1 MNFWPFN
8 LNRRETRSGVYT
20 DSLIAQILAQATGS
34 ETVSAAATGA
44 VETASGIVSRAFAA
58 AEVSGPDGIVEALT
72 PACLGSIGR
81 ALIRRG
87 ECVLSIMVRGGHV
100 YLVPAAD
107 WDISGDYDP
116 DSWRYRLTLSGPT
129 TLNTQAAVSASS
141 VVHVRYSYDHERP
154 WRGVGPIQSAA
165 MAGRLSAETVRALA
179 DESGSIMGFL
189 LPTPGKD
196 GSDPTMEKLKA
207 DLRNSRGRTHFV
219 ESMSTGWAADDQRTR
234 PSADWARRRIG
245 PEPPEALVA
254 LQELAT
260 REILSACGISPALFD
275 SKAGAASRE
284 AFRQLLH
291 AVVSPLARIVETEL
305 RDKLDADVTLSFDR
319 FGAADIAGRARAFGS
334 LVKGGM
340 DVEKAAGL
348 SGLLSVDSD

>member
-1 MNFWPFN
+1 MKLWPFG
-8 LNRRETRSGVYT
+8 RRETRESAYT
-20 DSLIAQILAQATGS
+20 DALIAQILAQATGS

-44 VETASGIVSRAFAA
+44 VETASGIVSRAFAS
-58 AEVSGPDGIVEALT
+58 AELSGPDGIVEALS

-87 ECVLSIMVRGGHV
+87 ECVFSIMVRGGTV

-107 WDISGDYDP
+107 WDVSGDYDP
-116 DSWRYRLTLSGPT
+116 DSWRYRLTLSGPSN
-129 TLNTQAAVSASS
+129 LNTQSAVSASS
-141 VVHVRYSYDHERP
+141 VVHLRYSYDHERP

-165 MAGRLSAETVRALA
+165 LAGKLSAATVNALA
-179 DESGSIMGFL
+179 DESGSIMAYL

-234 PSADWARRRIG
+234 PAGDWMRRRVG

-260 REILSACGISPALFD
+260 REILSACGISPGLFD
-275 SKAGAASRE
+275 SRAGAASRE

-291 AVVSPLARIVETEL
+291 AVITPLARIVETEL
-305 RDKLDADVTLSFDR
+305 RLKLDPSITLSFDR
-319 FGAADIAGRARAFGS
+319 YGAADIAGRARAFGS

-340 DVEKAAGL
+340 DVDKAAGL
-348 SGLLSVDSD
+348 SGLLSIESD